1 MVDFF
6 QRMELKEIVEI
17 ANVANYLD
25 IARLLDASLAALALH
40 KRRVVFQLDKGDGL
54 LLKVSLDEDKVMREQ
69 FY

>member
-6 QRMELKEIVEI
+6 QRMELREIVEI

-40 KRRVVFQLDKGDGL
+40 KRRVVFQLEKGDGL

>member
-17 ANVANYLD
+17 ANAANYLD
-25 IARLLDASLAALALH
+25 MARLLDASLAALALH
-40 KRRVVFQLDKGDGL
+40 QRRVVFQLDKGDGL

>member
-1 MVDFF
+1 LSIKTDANEFKQLYEGEDVWMVDFF

-40 KRRVVFQLDKGDGL
+40 KRRVVF
-54 LLKVSLDEDKVMREQ
+54 
-69 FY
+69 

>member
-6 QRMELKEIVEI
+6 QRMELREIVEI

>member
-25 IARLLDASLAALALH
+25 IARLLDASLAALALY
-40 KRRVVFQLDKGDGL
+40 KRRVVFQLDQGDGL

>member
-17 ANVANYLD
+17 ANAANYLD
-25 IARLLDASLAALALH
+25 MARLLDASLAALALH
-40 KRRVVFQLDKGDGL
+40 QRRVVFQLDKGDEL

-69 FY
+69 FF